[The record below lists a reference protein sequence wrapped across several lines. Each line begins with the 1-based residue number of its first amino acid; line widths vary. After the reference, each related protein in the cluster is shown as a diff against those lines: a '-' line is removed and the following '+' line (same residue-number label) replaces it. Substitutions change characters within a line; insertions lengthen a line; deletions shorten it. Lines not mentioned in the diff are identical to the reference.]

1 MKRIGLALPTLIL
14 AACTSIMPRPRPAE
28 EAFGPPP
35 TNAEAKAREFM
46 ERTLKDPE
54 SGRYRFGK
62 LTRAYGAYGVWN
74 ATTPWSGYL
83 LPVEVNAKN
92 SFGGY
97 VGFKPY
103 VVFFHMGEPLRS
115 LPADSV
121 SWLPY

>member
-1 MKRIGLALPTLIL
+1 MHRLAVAAVALSF
-14 AACTSIMPRPRPAE
+14 AACTAVLPRPRPAE
-28 EAFGPPP
+28 DSFGAPPA
-35 TNAEAKAREFM
+35 NAEAKARDFI
-46 ERTLKDPE
+46 ERTLRDPE
-54 SGRYRFGK
+54 SARYRFGT
-62 LTRAYGAYGVWN
+62 LTKAYGAYGVWN
-74 ATTPWSGYL
+74 YSTPWSGYL

-103 VVFFHMGEPLRS
+103 VVFFHQGEPLRS